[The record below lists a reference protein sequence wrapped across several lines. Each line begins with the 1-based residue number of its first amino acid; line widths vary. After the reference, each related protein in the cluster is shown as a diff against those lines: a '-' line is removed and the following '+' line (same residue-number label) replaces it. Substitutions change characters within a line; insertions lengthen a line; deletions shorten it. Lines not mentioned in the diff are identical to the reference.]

1 MISIEGA
8 FDCHVHTRPSLFE
21 RPWTAFQIAERALAQ
36 GMRGFVI
43 KHHFEPS
50 VTRAMAVQDAF
61 PELTVLGGVV
71 LNRHVGG
78 LNIYAVETAIKMGG
92 RIVWFPTVDA
102 QNHFDYFGST
112 SSYDEGTAGDGGPR
126 MSGGAG
132 GFERLTAGPGISVL
146 DAEGELKPEAK
157 DIIETCCRHDVVIG
171 TAHLGR
177 SETFAVFRHAVEFDH
192 KRLLLGHAL
201 WKPLGLSLDD
211 LVELADMG
219 VTIEFAAS
227 ITLPIPCHAPPR
239 TVVETI
245 QAIGSERCILSSDAG
260 AAVYPIAPEA
270 LRSYVQCLVD
280 TGLDEEEAYAMM
292 VMNPVRLV
300 GLGDRETAAAGV

>member
-8 FDCHVHTRPSLFE
+8 FDCHVHAAPSLFE
-21 RPWTAFQIAERALAQ
+21 RPWTAFQIAEAARAQ

-61 PELTVLGGVV
+61 PELTMVGGVV

-102 QNHFDYFGST
+102 QNHFDYFGTT
-112 SSYDEGTAGDGGPR
+112 SSYDEGNAGDGGPR
-126 MSGGAG
+126 MAGGAS
-132 GFERLTAGPGISVL
+132 GFERLTAGPGITVL
-146 DAEGELKPEAK
+146 DADGELKPEAR
-157 DIIETCCRHDVVIG
+157 DIIETCARHDVVIG
-171 TAHLGR
+171 TAHLSR
-177 SETFAVFRHAVEFDH
+177 EETFAVFRYATELGHR
-192 KRLLLGHAL
+192 RLLLGHAL
-201 WKPLGLSLDD
+201 WKPLRLSLDD
-211 LVELADMG
+211 LIELADMG

-227 ITLPIPCHAPPR
+227 ITLPIPGHASPT

-245 QAIGSERCILSSDAG
+245 QSIGPERCILSSDAG

-280 TGLDEEEAYAMM
+280 TGLDEDDARAMM
-292 VMNPVRLV
+292 TINPVRLV
-300 GLGDRETAAAGV
+300 GLHEREPAAAAV